1 MSKSRSRSRSPVRRY
16 SDHRSRRHHSPSES
30 NELRYGRYEA
40 REDRREDKR
49 EERRHRHSHRNY
61 EEDEGDGTDDRYS
74 SHRSH
79 RRHDKDTEQSDRR
92 RHHHHRSRSQSSDHD
107 GYRER
112 DRERHKDRDRISERE
127 KHNYREDDR
136 DEERRRRH
144 KESRSLG
151 NSAAPTPTTPFA
163 PELTNGY
170 EDHSSRKRRDR
181 DYDDGREQERYER
194 KRSRRESSPSYEK
207 RNDRHAHNYESSKPS
222 TPITPS
228 FSGPS
233 PVSRRG
239 SLPSNGATQVTAP
252 IISKP
257 IPTGPRAALQQSRKG
272 ERVKEPERQAPTAPA
287 AKKPEKDVH
296 TLEREARDR
305 ERLQRE
311 MQRRAFGSSKRR
323 TSGTATQPSRRVS
336 YKYEDEDGL
345 DARRVEHE
353 REAGRWS

>member
-1 MSKSRSRSRSPVRRY
+1 MLDRY
-16 SDHRSRRHHSPSES
+16 DER
-30 NELRYGRYEA
+30 

-49 EERRHRHSHRNY
+49 EERRHRHSQRNY
-61 EEDEGDGTDDRYS
+61 GEDEVDGTDTRHS

-79 RRHDKDTEQSDRR
+79 RRYDKDAEKSDHRR
-92 RHHHHRSRSQSSDHD
+92 HRHHHHSRSQSPDRD
-107 GYRER
+107 R
-112 DRERHKDRDRISERE
+112 DRERHRDRDRTSEKE
-127 KHNYREDDR
+127 KFHYREDDR
-136 DEERRRRH
+136 DEERRRRRR
-144 KESRSLG
+144 ESRSLG

-163 PELTNGY
+163 PEFTNGY
-170 EDHSSRKRRDR
+170 EEHSSRKRRNR
-181 DYDDGREQERYER
+181 DYDEDREQERYEK
-194 KRSRRESSPSYEK
+194 KRSRRESSPAYDNKS
-207 RNDRHAHNYESSKPS
+207 DRHEHNYENSKPP
-222 TPITPS
+222 TPITPN
-228 FSGPS
+228 FGGHS

-239 SLPSNGATQVTAP
+239 SIATNGVSQVKAP
-252 IISKP
+252 ILSKP
-257 IPTGPRAALQQSRKG
+257 IPTGPRASLQQNRKA
-272 ERVKEPERQAPTAPA
+272 ERFEEPEQQAPAAP